1 MAPPTGIDLVTGGAG
16 FIGSHLV
23 DRLLAQGR
31 TVRAFDSFVVG
42 RRANLK
48 HHNGNSNLA
57 IIEGD
62 VADAAAM
69 AAASAGVERL
79 FHLAARAD
87 IVPSI
92 QEPEAYFR
100 ANVDGTFGVLEA
112 ARRHG
117 VKRLVYVASSS
128 CYGIPA
134 HYPTAETAPAD
145 PRYPYALTK
154 YLGEQLGRA
163 DPGLYLRGR
172 RGRCVDH
179 GRRE

>member
-31 TVRAFDSFVVG
+31 AVRAFDSFVVG

-48 HHNGNSNLA
+48 HHNENSKLT

-62 VADAAAM
+62 VADATAV
-69 AAASAGVERL
+69 AAATAGVERV

-100 ANVDGTFGVLEA
+100 F
-112 ARRHG
+112 
-117 VKRLVYVASSS
+117 
-128 CYGIPA
+128 
-134 HYPTAETAPAD
+134 
-145 PRYPYALTK
+145 
-154 YLGEQLGRA
+154 
-163 DPGLYLRGR
+163 
-172 RGRCVDH
+172 
-179 GRRE
+179 

>member
-1 MAPPTGIDLVTGGAG
+1 MIGQVGIDLVTGGAG

-31 TVRAFDSFVVG
+31 SVRVLDNFVVG

-48 HHNGNSNLA
+48 QHDGNPRLRIVEA
-57 IIEGD
+57 D

-69 AAASAGVERL
+69 AAAMAGAERV

-100 ANVDGTFGVLEA
+100 SNVDGTFCVLEA
-112 ARRHG
+112 ARRHA
-117 VKRLVYVASSS
+117 VKRLVYVASRPATAFRRSIRRPKRLPPIRA
-128 CYGIPA
+128 IPT
-134 HYPTAETAPAD
+134 P
-145 PRYPYALTK
+145 
-154 YLGEQLGRA
+154 
-163 DPGLYLRGR
+163 
-172 RGRCVDH
+172 
-179 GRRE
+179 

>member
-1 MAPPTGIDLVTGGAG
+1 SVHQKQKIGRIGDSNRPKLSDLLNLKLVPFERIRSPSATWVVAPQMGIDLVTGGAG
-16 FIGSHLV
+16 FIGSHLI

-48 HHNGNSNLA
+48 HHNGNSSLA

-62 VADAAAM
+62 VADTTTVAAAP
-69 AAASAGVERL
+69 AGVERV

-100 ANVDGTFGVLEA
+100 
-112 ARRHG
+112 
-117 VKRLVYVASSS
+117 S
-128 CYGIPA
+128 
-134 HYPTAETAPAD
+134 
-145 PRYPYALTK
+145 
-154 YLGEQLGRA
+154 
-163 DPGLYLRGR
+163 
-172 RGRCVDH
+172 
-179 GRRE
+179 